1 MSRTESQIWI
11 VSSDGLNMIRADALV
26 VVRMDGDR
34 VTAQLHDEAKV
45 TVTLVDDTAGPH
57 PSPDFH
63 RQLIRVIAQLAD
75 TSGAHLIRPL
85 SDDRGWRW
93 TTEPL

>member
-1 MSRTESQIWI
+1 MSGTVPAIWI
-11 VSSDGLNMIRADALV
+11 ATSDGLNMIRADALV
-26 VVRMDGDR
+26 VVRVDGGR

-45 TVTLVDDTAGPH
+45 TVTLVDGTAGP
-57 PSPDFH
+57 PPPADFH
-63 RQLIRVIAQLAD
+63 RQLIRVVAQLAD
-75 TSGAHLIRPL
+75 TSGAHLVRPV

>member
-1 MSRTESQIWI
+1 MSGTEPKIWI
-11 VSSDGLNMIRADALV
+11 ATSDGLNMIRADALV

-45 TVTLVDDTAGPH
+45 TVTLVDGISK
-57 PSPDFH
+57 PSPPVDFH
-63 RQLIRVIAQLAD
+63 RQLIRVVTQLAD
-75 TSGAHLIRPL
+75 TSGAHLVRPV
-85 SDDRGWRW
+85 SSDRGWHW